1 VSRLYYKKIF
11 LEYIDNGMRVYGEF
25 DEKCCGVIFSTSSIN
40 PILNKVSAIVSE
52 LRIAFSNF

>member
-1 VSRLYYKKIF
+1 
-11 LEYIDNGMRVYGEF
+11 MRVYGEF

-40 PILNKVSAIVSE
+40 PIFNNVSAIVSE

>member
-11 LEYIDNGMRVYGEF
+11 LEYMGNCMRVYGEF

-40 PILNKVSAIVSE
+40 PIFNNVSAIVSE